1 MKQED
6 NLILIPK
13 IENYIEYVLKMLVK
27 LPRTEKFNIGSEYK
41 NSIYTLLKSAIY
53 IYKIGNKLYYCNI
66 MDAEL
71 IMQRIYVR
79 IMFNNHWIDEKKYKV
94 CMEHIHEIGKLVG
107 GLIKYYAKNNQK

>member
-1 MKQED
+1 MEQED

-27 LPRTEKFNIGSEYK
+27 LPRIEKFNIGSEYK
-41 NSIYTLLKSAIY
+41 NSVYTLLKSAIY
-53 IYKIGNKLYYCNI
+53 IYKIGNKIHYCNI